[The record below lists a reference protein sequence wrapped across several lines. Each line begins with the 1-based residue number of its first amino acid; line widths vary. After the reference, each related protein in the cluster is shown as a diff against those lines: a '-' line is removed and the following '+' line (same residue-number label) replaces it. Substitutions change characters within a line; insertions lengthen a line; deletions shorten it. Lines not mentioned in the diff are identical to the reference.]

1 MRVVGIIPARGGSRG
16 VPRKN
21 IRLLGGKPLVA
32 YTIEASLKSKIDRT
46 IVSTEDKKIA
56 AIAKKYG
63 AEVPFLRPTELATD
77 EASSLSVLLHTLS
90 HLEKEE
96 HYHPDVV
103 AFLQPTSPFRTY
115 KHINA
120 GLEMLL
126 ASDVDSVIG
135 VCEVEADSHPYWVYE
150 KDEEGNLKELIR
162 VKNKPLR
169 RQEFPKLFRIS
180 DGLIIT
186 RRRYCNKVNECSPCF
201 NPKSVKSLVMDRISS
216 IGIDD
221 EFDFRLAEFVIK
233 AGLFKQ
239 G

>member
-1 MRVVGIIPARGGSRG
+1 
-16 VPRKN
+16 VPGKN
-21 IRLLGGKPLVA
+21 IRPLAGKPLIG
-32 YTIEASLKSKIDRT
+32 YTIEAALDSKLDRV
-46 IVSTEDKKIA
+46 IVSTENDKIA
-56 AIAKKYG
+56 SVAREFG
-63 AEVPFLRPTELATD
+63 AEVPFLRPKELATD
-77 EASSLSVLLHTLS
+77 EASSLSVLLHALS
-90 HLEKEE
+90 YLEKEE
-96 HYHPDVV
+96 HYFPDVI

-126 ASDVDSVIG
+126 VSDVDSVIG
-135 VCEVEADSHPYWVYE
+135 VCEVEADSHPYWIYE

-162 VKNKPLR
+162 IKNKPLR

-186 RRRYCNKVNECSPCF
+186 KRRYFNKVNEYSPCF
-201 NPKSVKSLVMDRISS
+201 NPKSVKGLVMDRISS